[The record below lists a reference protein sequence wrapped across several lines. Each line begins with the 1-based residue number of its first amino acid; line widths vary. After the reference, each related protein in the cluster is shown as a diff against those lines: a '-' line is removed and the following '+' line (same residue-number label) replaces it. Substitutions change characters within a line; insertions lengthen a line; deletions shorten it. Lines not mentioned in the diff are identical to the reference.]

1 MLFDSSSPIWV
12 QLVAEFSRRIVVGEW
27 STGARI
33 PGVRGL
39 AGELGVNPNTIQRAL
54 SELER
59 EGLCRS
65 ERTSGRFVTEDAARI
80 DRLRAELAGGAADDF
95 IDRARGYGMGR
106 AQAQQLITNRWDHHD
121 PDRHDD
127 HDHRTRTDGS

>member
-1 MLFDSSSPIWV
+1 MQFDGALPIWT
-12 QLVAEFSRRIVVGEW
+12 QLVTEFSRRIVVGRW
-27 STGARI
+27 PAGTRL

-59 EGLCRS
+59 AGLCRT

-80 DRLRAELAGGAADDF
+80 DQLRAELAESAADDF
-95 IDRARGYGMGR
+95 IDRARGFGMAR
-106 AQAQQLITNRWDHHD
+106 DQAQQLLTERW
-121 PDRHDD
+121 DRHD
-127 HDHRTRTDGS
+127 HDRDDSLHPEGA